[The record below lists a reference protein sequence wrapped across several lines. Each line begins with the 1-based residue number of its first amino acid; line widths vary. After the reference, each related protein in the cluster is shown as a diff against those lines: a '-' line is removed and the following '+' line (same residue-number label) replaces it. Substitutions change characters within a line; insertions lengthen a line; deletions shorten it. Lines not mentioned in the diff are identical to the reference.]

1 MEIEWRAGDGF
12 EETIMWTPEEAMKS
26 KSFSDSHADL
36 IRYHCQSDAFMYEC
50 AGQGVAFLTGRAID
64 LAVLAYLMQHGTPMD
79 VIETVV
85 TRPSKGTINCII
97 KHVGKGQHQN
107 WWYHNVMHRYTRW
120 SQDLRLVPVQGRID
134 VLWHWGSGTTGIRRH
149 SHPIHDWGW

>member
-1 MEIEWRAGDGF
+1 MGAGRHVGIEWEAGDGF

-64 LAVLAYLMQHGTPMD
+64 LSVLAYLLQHGTPID

-85 TRPSKGTINCII
+85 IKPSNGHHQSHYQARGQASVNTKTGGATCTDTRNGLK
-97 KHVGKGQHQN
+97 
-107 WWYHNVMHRYTRW
+107 
-120 SQDLRLVPVQGRID
+120 
-134 VLWHWGSGTTGIRRH
+134 TG
-149 SHPIHDWGW
+149 G